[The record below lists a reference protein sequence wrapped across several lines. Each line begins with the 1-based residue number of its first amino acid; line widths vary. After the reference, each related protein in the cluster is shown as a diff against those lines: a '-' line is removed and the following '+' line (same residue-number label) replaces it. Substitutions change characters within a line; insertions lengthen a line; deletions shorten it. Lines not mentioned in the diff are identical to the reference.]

1 MPYCICMTDL
11 ATKLRRAKAKLLG
24 TAAADIVVPFQL
36 SCSCGR
42 SLSGLRTATSQ
53 QLTCGGCGQGM
64 FVLPVN
70 VYPATRRVSSEVVG
84 GSFGNRLAAA
94 TREFIPAAASPAT
107 APDRPDTARSRTA
120 SSGNTSAGSISG
132 KATSERRT
140 KDGGRQSR
148 DDVRDGSRSSVS
160 GGRKSE
166 GTSDPLPRRNSPAA
180 ARRERPGLIV
190 SVRRTFTPFRL
201 LMMGV
206 VLAAGLTGW
215 WTWRK
220 TQQDAA
226 RDRWIMARDLAE
238 EHLKAGR
245 LGDLQTA
252 LQQAVDAAEMTGR
265 YDSEAQN
272 TFSLLMQTQAV
283 NDLSLV
289 DLYSELSSMYSKPG
303 SPDVSRSQTT
313 EQILKDGWH
322 LFQCRVQVKDEESST
337 VQLELPM
344 EFQSDSATD
353 GTRIQVM
360 SSPLSAAAKAMK
372 GDSLI
377 LAARIESCQRPAS
390 PGTDWVIRL
399 IPESCTLMT
408 SVVHCEEVGLP
419 VQEQPDIL
427 QQLQRQQEFV
437 NSTDL
442 RSLALRDQ
450 ERRRQ
455 MESRP

>member
-1 MPYCICMTDL
+1 MTDL

-36 SCSCGR
+36 SCSCGG

-53 QLTCGGCGQGM
+53 QLTCGECGQGM

-94 TREFIPAAASPAT
+94 TREFIPAAAAPAT
-107 APDRPDTARSRTA
+107 AQDRPNAGRSRTA
-120 SSGNTSAGSISG
+120 SDGNTSVGSASG
-132 KATSERRT
+132 NATADRRS
-140 KDGGRQSR
+140 KDGGRQLR
-148 DDVRDGSRSSVS
+148 DDVRN
-160 GGRKSE
+160 GGRTSVPGARKQE
-166 GTSDPLPRRNSPAA
+166 GPNDPSTRRNSAAA
-180 ARRERPGLIV
+180 ARRERPNVIV
-190 SVRRTFTPFRL
+190 TVRRTFTPFRL

-220 TQQDAA
+220 TQHDAA
-226 RDRWIMARDLAE
+226 HDQWIMARDLAD

-245 LGDLQTA
+245 LGDLQMA
-252 LQQAVDAAEMTGR
+252 LQQAVDAAEVTGR
-265 YDSEAQN
+265 YDSEAQS
-272 TFSLLMQTQAV
+272 TFSLLLQTQAV

-289 DLYSELSSMYSKPG
+289 DLYSELKSMYSKSG
-303 SPDVSRSQTT
+303 SPDVSRSQTA
-313 EQILKDGWH
+313 EQILKDGWY
-322 LFQCRVQVKDEESST
+322 LFQCRLLVRDEESAT

-344 EFQSDSATD
+344 EFQADFATD
-353 GTRIQVM
+353 GTRIQVD
-360 SSPLSAAAKAMK
+360 SSPLTAAAKAMK

-390 PGTDWVIRL
+390 PGTDWIIRL
-399 IPESCTLMT
+399 VPESCTLMT

-419 VQEQPDIL
+419 VHDHPAIL

-442 RSLALRDQ
+442 RSLALMDQ
-450 ERRRQ
+450 ERRRER
-455 MESRP
+455 ESRP